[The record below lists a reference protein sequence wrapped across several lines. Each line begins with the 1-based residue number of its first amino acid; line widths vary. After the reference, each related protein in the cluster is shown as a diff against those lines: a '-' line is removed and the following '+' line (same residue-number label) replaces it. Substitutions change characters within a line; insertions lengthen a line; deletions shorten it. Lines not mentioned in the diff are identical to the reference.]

1 MRFWGRV
8 SMSASSALVIADR
21 LVTPLVLAALGLSLQ
36 ITPLQ
41 AAPFHRLMVA
51 APTGAVAEIVP
62 VVVFGRDA
70 RRPPEL
76 FAAEHG
82 LDPVA
87 VARSHA
93 ASGLI
98 QCGDAHGA
106 GQITLADDVVTTA
119 AHVFYDENGFPRART
134 CSFDLTVDGGEVHVP
149 IEVADI
155 VAGSTRPYD
164 VDPAHDW
171 AVARLAHPVAGVKPY
186 GIATDVHENEAM
198 TFVARG
204 HIDWGGAKQLS
215 MQDCTLHDHIS
226 NGEEGT
232 REFSFDCDTGDG
244 ASGGALMFD
253 GATSQPGD
261 IHPSDAHPG
270 DVHPSD
276 VHPSDVLVGAVLVGW
291 RSNRPFKGMPFSRTH
306 YNFAV
311 TLEGAFR
318 DAVHAAA
325 RKMIVQK

>member
-8 SMSASSALVIADR
+8 SLSAWQVFVVSALV
-21 LVTPLVLAALGLSLQ
+21 VALGHSFRA
-36 ITPLQ
+36 TPLQ
-41 AAPFHRLMVA
+41 AAPLSPLPLI
-51 APTGAVAEIVP
+51 APSGTGALIVP
-62 VVVFGRDA
+62 VVVFGHDA
-70 RRPPEL
+70 RRPPER

-82 LDPVA
+82 LDAAA

-98 QCGDAHGA
+98 QCGNAHGA

-226 NGEEGT
+226 DGEEGT

-253 GATSQPGD
+253 GAPSLPGGVHRGD
-261 IHPSDAHPG
+261 VHPG

-276 VHPSDVLVGAVLVGW
+276 VHPSDVLVGGVLVGW
-291 RSNRPFKGMPFSRTH
+291 RSNRPFKGMPFSHTH

-318 DAVHAAA
+318 DAVYAAA